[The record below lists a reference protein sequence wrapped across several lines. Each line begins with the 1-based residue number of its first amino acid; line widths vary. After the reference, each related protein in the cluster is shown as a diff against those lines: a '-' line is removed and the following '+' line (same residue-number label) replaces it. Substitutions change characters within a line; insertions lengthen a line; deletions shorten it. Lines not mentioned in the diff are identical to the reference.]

1 MVARVCGI
9 IAIAASERRK
19 DLGLLL
25 TEALKRLEY
34 RGYDS
39 VGIAVIDGGDLYIA
53 KNVGT
58 VESVAKS
65 EDFAAFSGSVGIGHT
80 RWATH
85 GAPTRENAH
94 PHVDC
99 TKKIAIVHNGII
111 ENYAELRD
119 MLKSRGHT
127 FTSDTDTEVI
137 PHLIEEI
144 KSSGLDTYSAFK
156 KAVSML
162 KGTFAIVAI
171 DSDDAR
177 KIFFARRVSPL
188 IIGIGV
194 NTVLA
199 SSDIV
204 SILPFTRNVIVLND
218 DELGYAEPGKVFIEV
233 INGTPV
239 DIASR
244 VQRVEYSIE
253 EFSRGPYE
261 HYMIKEIREQPYAL
275 SQTISGLVSA
285 RDEVDKSIKILR
297 DSSTIYIVGAGSSY
311 HASLAG
317 ALYLRYYGFKAHA
330 VVASEANIHLRGLRA
345 EDAVVAVSQSGETID
360 TLLAVRE
367 SKKKGAR
374 VIAIVNNPLSTIA
387 READTHIYMRSGPE
401 ICVAATKT
409 FTSQVATLLYLGS
422 TLADDSSRTPKA
434 LEALKKLP
442 YVAASI
448 IESTEERVKVLA
460 KRMSSAQSA
469 YYLGRAFGYPISA
482 EAALKIKE
490 VAYVHAEAYPA
501 GESKHGPISL
511 VVNGFPVVFT
521 VIGELDELIEGNIE
535 EMKSRGAYVVTVLPT
550 NRVTPTIVNN
560 SNEVIQLPQ
569 VPLEVSLV
577 TYVIPHQ
584 LLAYYTALERGY
596 NPDKPRNLAK
606 TVTVF

>member
-1 MVARVCGI
+1 MCGI
-9 IAIAASERRK
+9 IAIVSSERRR
-19 DLGLLL
+19 DLGAILM
-25 TEALKRLEY
+25 EALKRLEY

-39 VGIAVIDGGDLYIA
+39 VGVAVIDGGALYVA

-58 VESVAKS
+58 VESVSKS
-65 EDFAAFSGSVGIGHT
+65 EGFVALSGSIGIGHT

-99 TKKIAIVHNGII
+99 KKKIAVVHNGII

-119 MLKSRGHT
+119 MLKSRGHR

-137 PHLIEEI
+137 PHLIEEV
-144 KSSGLDTYSAFK
+144 KSNGLDTYSAFK

-162 KGTFAIVAI
+162 RGTFAIVAI

-177 KIFFARRVSPL
+177 RIFFARRVSPL
-188 IIGIGV
+188 IIGIGDNV
-194 NTVLA
+194 VLA

-204 SILPFTRNVIVLND
+204 SILPFTRDVIVLND
-218 DELGYAEPGKVFIEV
+218 DELGYAEPGKVFVEV

-253 EFSRGPYE
+253 EFSKGPYE
-261 HYMIKEIREQPYAL
+261 HYMLKEIREQPYTL

-285 RDEVDKSIKILR
+285 RDEVDKSVKILR
-297 DSSTIYIVGAGSSY
+297 DSSTIYIIGAGSSY
-311 HASLAG
+311 HASLVG
-317 ALYLRYYGFKAHA
+317 ALYFRYRGFKAHA
-330 VVASEANIHLRGLRA
+330 VVASEANIYLRGLRP

-367 SKKKGAR
+367 SKKRGVR

-387 READTHIYMRSGPE
+387 READIYIHMRSGPE

-422 TLADDSSRTPKA
+422 ALADDSSRSPKI

-442 YVAASI
+442 YVASSI
-448 IESTEERVKVLA
+448 IESTEEKAKVLA

-482 EAALKIKE
+482 EAALKMKE

-511 VVNGFPVVFT
+511 VVGGFPVVFT

-535 EMKSRGAYVVTVLPT
+535 EMKSRGAYVVTVLPAS
-550 NRVTPTIVNN
+550 RVTPVIVKN
-560 SNEVIQLPQ
+560 SDEVVQLPQ
-569 VPLEVSLV
+569 VSLEVSLV

-584 LLAYYTALERGY
+584 LLAYYTALERGS